1 MRAQRDRAQQK
12 LAGFATEQVQKVSF
26 AIGEPNFARGRERE
40 GEGLLPFGNGSKDDI
55 PGVGIELAL
64 GHVPGIGEPD
74 FSSLERLAWDGRQSR
89 PRSPKLPST
98 EFPWPLHRGPT
109 GSRENKASEV
119 IVMWKNTKVLALVLV
134 ALVVLGTVGY
144 VVYAQTAQTQ
154 TTSKSYLARVAE
166 KLGVTEDALTQAM
179 YEAKVEMIDEAVAE
193 GKLTKAQADYLKA
206 VLKAKLDY
214 YKAEGYEKGFGFG
227 PGFGMRGFGRG
238 FGRGMRGFGPCWQAP
253 ATNGQ

>member
-1 MRAQRDRAQQK
+1 
-12 LAGFATEQVQKVSF
+12 
-26 AIGEPNFARGRERE
+26 
-40 GEGLLPFGNGSKDDI
+40 
-55 PGVGIELAL
+55 
-64 GHVPGIGEPD
+64 
-74 FSSLERLAWDGRQSR
+74 
-89 PRSPKLPST
+89 
-98 EFPWPLHRGPT
+98 
-109 GSRENKASEV
+109 
-119 IVMWKNTKVLALVLV
+119 MWKNTKVLALVLV
-134 ALVVLGTVGY
+134 ALAVLGTVGY

-154 TTSKSYLARVAE
+154 TQATSKSYLARVAE

-227 PGFGMRGFGRG
+227 FGPGFWMRGFGYG

-253 ATNGQ
+253 ATNEGQ